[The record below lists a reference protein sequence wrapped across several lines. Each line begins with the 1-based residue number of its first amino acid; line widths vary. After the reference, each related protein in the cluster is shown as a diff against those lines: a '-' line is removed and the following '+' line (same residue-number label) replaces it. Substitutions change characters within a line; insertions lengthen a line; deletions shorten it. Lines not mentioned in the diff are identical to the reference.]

1 MNENQQKRR
10 DKLFTKTFDAPEIHP
25 LFSNPSFDPVV
36 PESEGRSA
44 KVKTN
49 LLERNF

>member
-25 LFSNPSFDPVV
+25 LFSNPSFDPVNQKGEV
-36 PESEGRSA
+36 LKS
-44 KVKTN
+44 KQT
-49 LLERNF
+49 F